1 MKTTIRYLI
10 SVIIFGFLIVV
21 FFLFISSRYSVFFGL
36 RTFNVLTGSMV
47 PKIQIGSL
55 VITRPMPDYPVG
67 TIITFNRANITVTH
81 RIVGMKNGEF
91 ITKGDANKIADLQLV
106 NKKDVIGE
114 DILIIPNAGKI
125 IDFIK
130 SIPGFIIFI
139 VIPTII
145 FIVFEAIEFKRE
157 WEKEVEKKV
166 LRRIEEAKQT

>member
-1 MKTTIRYLI
+1 MKTIIRFLI
-10 SVIIFGFLIVV
+10 SFLIFGFLIVV
-21 FFLFISSRYSVFFGL
+21 FFLFISSRYSVFYGL

-55 VITRPMPDYPVG
+55 VITKPMPDYPVG
-67 TIITFNRANITVTH
+67 TIITFTRGAITVTH
-81 RIVGMKNGEF
+81 RIVGTKNGEF

-114 DILIIPNAGKI
+114 DVLIMPNAGKI

-130 SIPGFIIFI
+130 SVPGFIVII

-145 FIVFEAIEFKRE
+145 FIFFEALEFKRE

-166 LRRIEEAKQT
+166 LKKLEEAKQT